1 MPFSETIRTIRLAV
15 KSLML
20 HKLRSILTML
30 GIVLGVCSVIS
41 MVAIGE
47 GASAQAQQQVLALGA
62 TNIIVLT
69 VKPPTDS
76 QSSGGSGG
84 GGGRR
89 GFFAVPQYGLLRAD
103 YDLLTKTLP
112 TITGAV
118 RMREVPSEARY
129 LQRTLNVRLVGST
142 TEYLDMNHLAV
153 LRGRFLS
160 DEDESETANVAVLGA
175 ETASTLFPFED
186 PLGKSILIRNA
197 RYLIVGVTRSRSS
210 SAAIGGSLS
219 GQEYNKDV
227 YIPLSTF
234 RSRVGD
240 TIFTRM
246 SGTFSAEQVE
256 LNQITLKVKR
266 REDVIPT
273 SEVVKESLKKSHGGK
288 ADYDVVVPL
297 ELLRQ
302 ADQIRLIFNVVLGFI
317 AAISLV
323 VGGIGIMNIMLATVT
338 ERTREIGIRR
348 ALGARQ
354 RDIIRHFLTETIV
367 LSGAGGI
374 VGILLGLTTP
384 FAFSWAKHIVTN
396 FLLDRS
402 AGDSAMAKIFTDMVP
417 RINFWSIPVAFGI
430 SVGVGIIFGIYPA
443 RSAARMDPIEALRH
457 E

>member
-1 MPFSETIRTIRLAV
+1 MLFSETFRTVRLAL
-15 KSLML
+15 KSLLL
-20 HKLRSILTML
+20 HKLRSGLTML
-30 GIVLGVCSVIS
+30 GIVFGVFSVIA
-41 MVAIGE
+41 MLAIGE

-62 TNIIVLT
+62 TNIIIVT
-69 VKPPTDS
+69 VKPPADT
-76 QSSGGSGG
+76 QSSGSGGSGG
-84 GGGRR
+84 RR
-89 GFFAVPQYGLLRAD
+89 GLFVPQFGLLRSD
-103 YDLLTKTLP
+103 YDLLTKTIP

-142 TEYLDMNHLAV
+142 TEYMDMNHLSV

-160 DEDESETANVAVLGA
+160 DEDEAEVANVAVLGA

-186 PLGKSILIRNA
+186 PLGQSILIRNA
-197 RYLIVGVTRSRSS
+197 RYQIVGVMRSRTS
-210 SAAIGGSLS
+210 SAAIGGSMS
-219 GQEYNKDV
+219 GQEFNKDV

-234 RSRVGD
+234 RSRIGD

-256 LNQITLKVKR
+256 LNQITLKVR
-266 REDVIPT
+266 NREDVVPT

-302 ADQIRLIFNVVLGFI
+302 ADQIRQIFNIVLGSI

-354 RDIIRHFLTETIV
+354 RDIINQFLTETIV

-374 VGILLGLTTP
+374 IGILMGLATP
-384 FAFSWAKHIVTN
+384 HAFFVIKHIVN
-396 FLLDRS
+396 NYILDRAS
-402 AGDSAMAKIFTDMVP
+402 GDSPMAKMFTEMVP
-417 RINFWSIPVAFGI
+417 KINLLSLPIAFGI
-430 SVGVGIIFGIYPA
+430 SVGIGIIFGLYPA

>member
-338 ERTREIGIRR
+338 ERTRELGIRR